1 MSNIMDY
8 FDRFPGQYEGDQQRY
23 ARGMDDYHRKLDMIS
38 LREKSKHYDDLDIS
52 EKKEIEGKVDMQGK
66 GSRKGSRKG
75 GTYNDALQAHGV
87 YHGYQDWEDISF
99 VPEDEALETLSDIAT
114 DEGKSVDTLVA
125 EMSEFRRTSNPDR
138 LGGRKGSVYELDNG
152 RIVGEQEAK
161 EYQENYGNMME
172 QAWEEHKR
180 KKRIG
185 NPIKNINP
193 KLAQNAVGKNV
204 SKLVTNRLTK

>member
-8 FDRFPGQYEGDQQRY
+8 FDKFPGQYEGDQQRY
-23 ARGMDDYHRKLDMIS
+23 ARGMDDYHRKLDMIA

-52 EKKEIEGKVDMQGK
+52 DKKDIEGKVDMQGK
-66 GSRKGSRKG
+66 VSRKG

-87 YHGYQDWEDISF
+87 YHGYHDWEDSSF
-99 VPEDEALETLSDIAT
+99 VPEDEALDTLSDIAES
-114 DEGKSVDTLVA
+114 EGKTVDTLVS
-125 EMSEFRRTSNPDR
+125 EMSEFKRTSNPNR
-138 LGGRKGSVYELDNG
+138 LGGRKGTVYQLDNG
-152 RIVGEQEAK
+152 SIVNEAEAK

-193 KLAQNAVGKNV
+193 KLAQSAVGKNV

>member
-8 FDRFPGQYEGDQQRY
+8 FDKFPGQYEGDQQRY
-23 ARGMDDYHRKLDMIS
+23 ARGMDDYHRKLDMIA

-52 EKKEIEGKVDMQGK
+52 DKKDVEGKVDMQG
-66 GSRKGSRKG
+66 KGSRKG

-87 YHGYQDWEDISF
+87 YHGYEDWEDTVF
-99 VPEDEALETLSDIAT
+99 LPEDEALEQLSEIAEF
-114 DEGKSVDTLVA
+114 EGKSVDTLVA
-125 EMSEFRRTSNPDR
+125 EMSEFRRNSNPDR
-138 LGGRKGSVYELDNG
+138 LGGRKGSVYQLDNG
-152 RIVGEQEAK
+152 SIVNEAEAK
-161 EYQENYGNMME
+161 EYKENYGNMMD

-193 KLAQNAVGKNV
+193 KLAQSAVGKNV

>member
-8 FDRFPGQYEGDQQRY
+8 FDKFPGQYEGDQQRY
-23 ARGMDDYHRKLDMIS
+23 ARGMDDYHRKLDMIA

-52 EKKEIEGKVDMQGK
+52 DKKDVEGKVDMQG
-66 GSRKGSRKG
+66 KGSRKG

-87 YHGYQDWEDISF
+87 YHGYNDWEDTTF

-114 DEGKSVDTLVA
+114 DEGKTVDTLVA

-138 LGGRKGSVYELDNG
+138 LGGRKGSVYQLDNG
-152 RIVGEQEAK
+152 AIVNEAEAK
-161 EYQENYGNMME
+161 EYQENYGNMMD

-180 KKRIG
+180 K
-185 NPIKNINP
+185 
-193 KLAQNAVGKNV
+193 
-204 SKLVTNRLTK
+204 

>member
-8 FDRFPGQYEGDQQRY
+8 FDKFPGQYEGDQQRY
-23 ARGMDDYHRKLDMIS
+23 ARGMDDYHRKLDMIA

-52 EKKEIEGKVDMQGK
+52 DKKDVEGKVDMQG
-66 GSRKGSRKG
+66 KGSRKG

-87 YHGYQDWEDISF
+87 YNGHEDWEDTVF
-99 VPEDEALETLSDIAT
+99 LPEDEALEQLSEISEF
-114 DEGKSVDTLVA
+114 EGKSVDTLVA
-125 EMSEFRRTSNPDR
+125 EMSEFRRNSNPDR
-138 LGGRKGSVYELDNG
+138 LGGRKGSVYQLDNG
-152 RIVGEQEAK
+152 SIVNEAEAK
-161 EYQENYGNMME
+161 EYKENYGNMMD

-193 KLAQNAVGKNV
+193 KLAQSAVGKNV

>member
-8 FDRFPGQYEGDQQRY
+8 FDKFPGQYEGDQQRY
-23 ARGMDDYHRKLDMIS
+23 ARGMDDYHRKLDMIA

-52 EKKEIEGKVDMQGK
+52 DKKDVEGKVDMQG
-66 GSRKGSRKG
+66 KGSRKG

-87 YHGYQDWEDISF
+87 YHGHEDWEDTVF
-99 VPEDEALETLSDIAT
+99 LPEDEALEQLSEIAAW
-114 DEGKSVDTLVA
+114 EGKSVDTLVS
-125 EMSEFRRTSNPDR
+125 EMSEFRRNSNPDR
-138 LGGRKGSVYELDNG
+138 LGGRKGSVYQLDNG
-152 RIVGEQEAK
+152 AIVNEAEAK
-161 EYQENYGNMME
+161 EYQENYGNMMD

-193 KLAQNAVGKNV
+193 KLAQSAVGKNV

>member
-8 FDRFPGQYEGDQQRY
+8 FDKFPGQYEGDQQRY
-23 ARGMDDYHRKLDMIS
+23 ARGMDDYHRKLDMIA

-52 EKKEIEGKVDMQGK
+52 DKKDVEGKVDMQGK
-66 GSRKGSRKG
+66 GSRKG
-75 GTYNDALQAHGV
+75 GTYSDALQAHEV
-87 YHGYQDWEDISF
+87 YHGYNDWENTTF
-99 VPEDEALETLSDIAT
+99 VPEDEALEVLSDIAI
-114 DEGKSVDTLVA
+114 DEGKTVDTLVS
-125 EMSEFRRTSNPDR
+125 EMSEFRRNSNPDR
-138 LGGRKGSVYELDNG
+138 LGVRKGSVYQLDNG
-152 RIVGEQEAK
+152 AIVNEDEAK
-161 EYQENYGNMME
+161 EYQENYGNMMD

-193 KLAQNAVGKNV
+193 KLAQSAVGKNV

>member
-8 FDRFPGQYEGDQQRY
+8 FDKFPGQYEGDQQRY
-23 ARGMDDYHRKLDMIS
+23 ARGMDDYHRKLDMIA

-52 EKKEIEGKVDMQGK
+52 DKKDVEGKVDMQG
-66 GSRKGSRKG
+66 KGSRKG

-87 YHGYQDWEDISF
+87 YHGHEDWKDTVF
-99 VPEDEALETLSDIAT
+99 LPEDEALEQLSEIAEW
-114 DEGKSVDTLVA
+114 EGKSVDTLVA
-125 EMSEFRRTSNPDR
+125 EMSEFRRNSNPDR
-138 LGGRKGSVYELDNG
+138 LGGRKGSVYQLDNG
-152 RIVGEQEAK
+152 AIVNEAEAK
-161 EYQENYGNMME
+161 EYQENYGNMMD

-193 KLAQNAVGKNV
+193 KLAQSAVGKNV

>member
-1 MSNIMDY
+1 MDY

-23 ARGMDDYHRKLDMIS
+23 ARGMDDYHRKLDMIA

-52 EKKEIEGKVDMQGK
+52 DKKDIEGKVDMQG
-66 GSRKGSRKG
+66 RGSRKG

-87 YHGYQDWEDISF
+87 YHGVHNWEDSSF
-99 VPEDEALETLSDIAT
+99 VPEDEAIETLSDIAT
-114 DEGKSVDTLVA
+114 DEGKTVDTLVA

-138 LGGRKGSVYELDNG
+138 LGGRKGTVYQLDNG
-152 RIVGEQEAK
+152 SIVNEAEAK
-161 EYQENYGNMME
+161 EYQENYGNMMD

-185 NPIKNINP
+185 NPVKNIDP
-193 KLAQNAVGKNV
+193 KLAQSAVGKNV
-204 SKLVTNRLTK
+204 SRLVTNRLTK